1 LKKFDVFDE
10 GVTLVSW
17 SNASLFVDDDKRL
30 TGGSERQ
37 IRYIAD
43 ALIYEGIPVQIL
55 TSNVVSKVR
64 CSNSGFSLESVW
76 SNQEFKLIRIASVIR
91 AICMSNRFIY
101 IRGLSKAN
109 MFVSFLGRIFGKK
122 ITVGMT
128 SDLQCIN
135 SQNLWTNIIRKLQL
149 YFAHSILTQTH
160 QQRQMLIEHFSCDSK
175 VVFNVINPLR
185 IGGTDQSLDFEN
197 RDIDVIWIG
206 NFDPRKS
213 MDIYLSM
220 SESLIDLNFGVIG
233 DIHPDHIKYGEIIT
247 KKIHESGNIINFG
260 YVPPDQI
267 GKYLS
272 RSKILVSTSQP
283 SEGGVS
289 KEGFPNVFLEA
300 WSLGIPVVSLH
311 SNPSGLLDSNEIGVL
326 CSDKY
331 DAMQI
336 IEELNR
342 DNDRWHQMALKSQ
355 EFSLKRD
362 VTNSDTR
369 KRVIDEI
376 FL

>member
-1 LKKFDVFDE
+1 MKNFNVFDE

-17 SNASLFVDDDKRL
+17 SNASLFIDDDKRL

-37 IRYIAD
+37 MRYIAD

-55 TSNVVSKVR
+55 TSNVASKVR
-64 CSNSGFSLESVW
+64 CSNSGFSLENVW
-76 SNQEFKLIRIASVIR
+76 SNREFKLIRIASVIR

-101 IRGLSKAN
+101 LRGLSKAN
-109 MFVSFLGRIFGKK
+109 MLVSFLGRIFGKR

-128 SDLQCIN
+128 SDLQCVN

-149 YFAHSILTQTH
+149 YFAHSILTQTY

-185 IGGTDQSLDFEN
+185 IGVTDQSLDFED

-247 KKIHESGNIINFG
+247 EKIHESGNIINFG
-260 YVPPDQI
+260 YVAPDQI

-283 SEGGVS
+283 SEEGVS

-326 CSDKY
+326 CSDKD

-336 IEELNR
+336 IEELHR
-342 DNDRWHQMALKSQ
+342 DNDRWHQMSLNSQ

-369 KRVIDEI
+369 KKIIDEI

>member
-1 LKKFDVFDE
+1 MKNLDVFDE

-37 IRYIAD
+37 MRYIAD

-55 TSNVVSKVR
+55 TSNVVSKLR

-91 AICMSNRFIY
+91 AICRSNRFIY
-101 IRGLSKAN
+101 LRGLSKAN

-128 SDLQCIN
+128 SDLQCVN

-149 YFAHSILTQTH
+149 YFSHSILTQTY

-185 IGGTDQSLDFEN
+185 IGGTDPSLDFEN

-247 KKIHESGNIINFG
+247 KKINESGNIINFG
-260 YVPPDQI
+260 YVNPDEI

-283 SEGGVS
+283 SEEGVS

-326 CSDKY
+326 CSDKD
-331 DAMQI
+331 DAMKI